1 MIEGDPNIKRRTSV
15 KLDQPTVNPNLPKI
29 CPGVTYCLRWSLAT
43 NLVSLWSHC
52 QGLLLC
58 AEQGTNFWVS
68 EWRSLVYL
76 SVVELLFWVRSLSFK
91 TKKQNCSLFS
101 FSFSVYDHG
110 QLRPRF
116 QAESLKSWLMNFSW
130 EILEWSSICIRL
142 VNADDLFEY

>member
-1 MIEGDPNIKRRTSV
+1 M
-15 KLDQPTVNPNLPKI
+15 
-29 CPGVTYCLRWSLAT
+29 
-43 NLVSLWSHC
+43 
-52 QGLLLC
+52 
-58 AEQGTNFWVS
+58 
-68 EWRSLVYL
+68 VYL

-142 VNADDLFEY
+142 VNAEYKFLIILNENIRNENSVLLFLLMFLRPPRLIGYGATKRSVSNIICVLVCVQFQPLYISFRMKIIRYLCKI